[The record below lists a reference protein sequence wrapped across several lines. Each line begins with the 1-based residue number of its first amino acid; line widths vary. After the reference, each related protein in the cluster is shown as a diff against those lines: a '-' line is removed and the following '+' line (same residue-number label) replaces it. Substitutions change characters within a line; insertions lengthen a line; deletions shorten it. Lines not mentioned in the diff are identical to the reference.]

1 MNDGTDEAPRGT
13 KMVQEIIAREKNK
26 KIDSVEKRLTVGRTL
41 ARLATTSDHLIFK
54 KPQAS
59 NHYFALVLSILP
71 KCPSQSW
78 LVLVWMGYLLKEVNS
93 QTHQDHHAKMVP
105 HL

>member
-41 ARLATTSDHLIFK
+41 ARLATTSNCSIF
-54 KPQAS
+54 
-59 NHYFALVLSILP
+59 
-71 KCPSQSW
+71 
-78 LVLVWMGYLLKEVNS
+78 
-93 QTHQDHHAKMVP
+93 
-105 HL
+105 